1 MDICVQSDFQ
11 DYYDKFCSNQGI
23 IYRRYRNESLQRGKA
38 LSKLRE
44 FGVKTIEIK
53 QVSQIIRAEASKVV
67 VYTDVYGHGSKG
79 KKLMNLDEALA
90 LYANTP
96 A

>member
-44 FGVKTIEIK
+44 FGVKTIIF
-53 QVSQIIRAEASKVV
+53 
-67 VYTDVYGHGSKG
+67 
-79 KKLMNLDEALA
+79 L
-90 LYANTP
+90 
-96 A
+96 